1 MWGLMLLVGACA
13 ANQPTAPPPPHE
25 VTPYKIAAGD
35 TLDIVVWREE
45 TLSGP
50 ALVRSDGMITVP
62 LLGDVTAAGLTP
74 ETLSQ
79 NIKEGLAH
87 FVDDPN
93 VVVRVAATGN
103 QFFVVGNVRTPG
115 AYPLRPDQTFLQALA
130 VAGGFSDFAD
140 RGDTRIIR
148 QDGTRVNPDYDAI
161 VRGTVPDVRL
171 NPNDTIVVP

>member
-1 MWGLMLLVGACA
+1 MWGLLLLVGACA
-13 ANQPTAPPPPHE
+13 ANLPTPPPEPHE
-25 VTPYKIAAGD
+25 TTPYKISAGD
-35 TLDIVVWREE
+35 TLDVVVWHEDK
-45 TLSGP
+45 LSGP
-50 ALVRSDGMITVP
+50 VLVRSDGMITIP
-62 LLGDVTAAGLTP
+62 LLGAVQAAGLTP
-74 ETLSQ
+74 EALAQ
-79 NIKEGLAH
+79 DIRKGLAH

-103 QFFVVGNVRTPG
+103 QFFVVGNVKLPG

-130 VAGGFSDFAD
+130 VAGGFTDFAD
-140 RGDTRIIR
+140 RGGARIIR